1 MTTPKDEM
9 IAALDALGAL
19 NDGQGLPPWS
29 DSAHHIFSVR
39 SVEALIPIIAKHNQE
54 LAQEFRRLAAEAQ
67 EARNERDSDEF
78 AFWDGKRE
86 TWTQAAQMLEERLN
100 G

>member
-1 MTTPKDEM
+1 MTTPKKPNYMFPE
-9 IAALDALGAL
+9 L
-19 NDGQGLPPWS
+19 QGLP
-29 DSAHHIFSVR
+29 D
-39 SVEALIPIIAKHNQE
+39 
-54 LAQEFRRLAAEAQ
+54 EFRRLAAEAQ

-100 G
+100 GSA